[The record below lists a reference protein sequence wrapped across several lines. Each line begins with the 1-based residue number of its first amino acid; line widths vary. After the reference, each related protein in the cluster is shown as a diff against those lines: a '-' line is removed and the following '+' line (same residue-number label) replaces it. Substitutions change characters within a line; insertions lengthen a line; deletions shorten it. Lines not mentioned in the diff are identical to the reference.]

1 MTDLSQADSVLITRV
16 RSGDEQAF
24 QTLFDVYYA
33 GLCAFAATYIKV
45 EEMAEEVV
53 QDVLLDVWERRAR
66 WVVSSSIKAYL
77 YGAVRN
83 KALDVLRR
91 VRREDQL
98 ASQVTTGEW
107 PLGAASARGSQL
119 DQIMTAEVW
128 TAIRDAVDGMPEK
141 RRAVFLLRWDHGMSY
156 ADIASATGTSIQAVE
171 RQLVRALHS
180 LRDALR
186 AGRPASEG

>member
-1 MTDLSQADSVLITRV
+1 MADLSQTDSVLITRV

-24 QTLFDVYYA
+24 QALFDVYYA
-33 GLCAFAATYIKV
+33 GLCAFAATYINV
-45 EEMAEEVV
+45 EEIAEEVV

-98 ASQVTTGEW
+98 ASQVITGEW
-107 PLGAASARGSQL
+107 PLGVGSARGSQL

-128 TAIRDAVDGMPEK
+128 TAIRGAIDGMPEK
-141 RRAVFLLRWDHGMSY
+141 RRTVFLLRWDHGMSY
-156 ADIASATGTSIQAVE
+156 AEIAAATGTSIQAVE

-180 LRDALR
+180 LRDALQ